1 MAFVEG
7 PLKLAAQ
14 AFAMMSVGILT
25 SLLVWNLT
33 HQPTPP
39 KVGAPAPG
47 FSLPR
52 LNGEGSLSLRSLRG
66 KAVVLNFFQSACYA
80 CKLESPVLERLWR
93 QDRSRGVV
101 VLGVDANELSR
112 GDGTRFVRAHG
123 LTYPIVFDQIG
134 IVAANGYAAFDLPVT
149 YVLNRRGR
157 IVGGEL
163 LGALDNQ
170 TYEQTIRRYV
180 DAALKS

>member
-1 MAFVEG
+1 VEG
-7 PLKLAAQ
+7 AFKLAGQ
-14 AFAMMSVGILT
+14 ALAMMSIGILA
-25 SLLVWNLT
+25 SLLVWKLT

-39 KVGAPAPG
+39 KVGAPAPA

-52 LNGEGSLSLRSLRG
+52 LDGNGSMSLRSLRG

-80 CKLESPVLERLWR
+80 CQAESPALERLWR
-93 QDRSRGVV
+93 RDRSRGVV

-112 GDGTRFVRAHG
+112 ADGTRFVHAHD
-123 LTYPIVFDQIG
+123 LTYPIVFDALG
-134 IVAANGYAAFDLPVT
+134 AVAADGYAAFHLPVT
-149 YVLNRRGR
+149 YVLDPRGR

-163 LGALDNQ
+163 LGALNNPI
-170 TYEQTIRRYV
+170 YEQTIHRYI